1 MYKGVE
7 SLPVNTSRSL
17 LVPSVLVS
25 LVVEAR
31 GGAGHRGPETL
42 ARAPGQ
48 VWDNFLKQPIFNV
61 TCRKLEEHHKRFESR
76 NPHIR
81 KYKQAVNL
89 IESIANTVT
98 SIRPLNSTP
107 FCQEWVLRS
116 RSAGRGNRYH
126 RSCRRARSTRD
137 RLDHHERTER

>member
-31 GGAGHRGPETL
+31 GGAGPRGPETL

-76 NPHIR
+76 NPDLR
-81 KYKQAVNL
+81 KHTNNALNPVAVL
-89 IESIANTVT
+89 ADFPKWKCFLEIGWLV
-98 SIRPLNSTP
+98 
-107 FCQEWVLRS
+107 
-116 RSAGRGNRYH
+116 
-126 RSCRRARSTRD
+126 
-137 RLDHHERTER
+137 

>member
-1 MYKGVE
+1 MHKGVE

-48 VWDNFLKQPIFNV
+48 VLVWDNFPKQPIFNV
-61 TCRKLEEHHKRFESR
+61 TYRKLH
-76 NPHIR
+76 
-81 KYKQAVNL
+81 
-89 IESIANTVT
+89 T
-98 SIRPLNSTP
+98 SD
-107 FCQEWVLRS
+107 LRV
-116 RSAGRGNRYH
+116 
-126 RSCRRARSTRD
+126 
-137 RLDHHERTER
+137 EIPI